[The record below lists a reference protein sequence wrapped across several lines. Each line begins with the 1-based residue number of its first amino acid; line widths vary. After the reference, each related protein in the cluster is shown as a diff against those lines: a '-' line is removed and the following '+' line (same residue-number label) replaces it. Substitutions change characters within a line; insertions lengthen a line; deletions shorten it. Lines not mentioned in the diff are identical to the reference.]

1 MTRAQTRRGIL
12 RSSAALLLAGGMAAS
27 TVPEPPPGD
36 AELLAACVAFGRAEQ
51 EVARL
56 ERTADDDVFEPAV
69 ASMHAA
75 AERVSGLRARTVGGL
90 RAKAAVCRAVLA
102 ADEPAA
108 MAGTFGG
115 PAQRHD
121 VLVWSTLADMVEV
134 GA

>member
-56 ERTADDDVFEPAV
+56 ERDADDVFEPAV

-121 VLVWSTLADMVEV
+121 VLTGSLLGDLVEV
-134 GA
+134 AG